1 MRSIAGHVL
10 ATVLIVALVGHYA
23 IRAFDGAAETDEYPA
38 RPIKLVIPFNPGGG
52 SDTFGRIIVQDGI
65 EKNNLLPVP
74 LVPINRP
81 GGSSTIGSRYVR
93 DAKPDGY
100 TLLLLHDAL
109 ITAKYSGT
117 VTYGPEVFEP
127 IAGTGEIGLCVAVHE
142 DSPYHTLKDLMDAA
156 AEKPDEIVYGVNM
169 GAPSHFLAL
178 RMEHAQPGV
187 KFRYTQAGDG
197 TDRFQKLKGGHIH
210 AATFAATEL
219 INFKGQGL
227 RGLAIFSPER
237 RDSLPD
243 LPTAVEQGI
252 DIIEVN
258 SQYWWFPKG
267 TPQDRVAYMAD
278 VLQLAMQTDSVR
290 ERLAELHIPPRFLSG
305 PAHRLYLDQRIKA
318 AEAVGKQESPD
329 VPNIP
334 AYVGAA
340 LLVCLVFIGW
350 NARTQ
355 STPDLAATSIESGG
369 GSESNG
375 FGPGVK
381 RAVLVIATLAAYVFA
396 MQLGVG
402 FAWATV
408 AVVVALGLVLA
419 SDWKR
424 ILLPL
429 AETAVIV
436 AFGIQYV
443 LTQIVVTDLP

>member
-1 MRSIAGHVL
+1 MHLFRHVV
-10 ATVLIVALVGHYA
+10 AVLIGAGLVAANWVA
-23 IRAFDGAAETDEYPA
+23 SSDAPEGAAYPA
-38 RPIKLVIPFNPGGG
+38 RQIKLVIPFNPGGG
-52 SDTFGRIIVQDGI
+52 SDTFGRIVKEGI
-65 EKNNLLPVP
+65 DTNNLLPVP

-117 VTYGPEVFEP
+117 VPYGPEVFEP

-142 DSPYHTLKDLMDAA
+142 DSPHHTLQDLMDAA
-156 AEKPDEIVYGVNM
+156 AEKPDEIIYGVNM

-267 TPQDRVAYMAD
+267 TPRDRVDYIAN
-278 VLQLAMQTDSVR
+278 VLRQAMQTDSVR
-290 ERLAELHIPPRFLSG
+290 DRLAELHIPPRFLAG
-305 PAHRLYLDQRIKA
+305 PEHREYLDKRIKA
-318 AEAVGKQESPD
+318 AQAVGKQESPD

-334 AYVGAA
+334 AYIGAA
-340 LLVCLVFIGW
+340 LAVCLGVIGW
-350 NARTQ
+350 NSRPRPGQ
-355 STPDLAATSIESGG
+355 ESVATVAEPVSKDKR
-369 GSESNG
+369 SNG
-375 FGPGVK
+375 LK
-381 RAVLVIATLAAYVFA
+381 RVVGVLVAACFYTIA
-396 MQLGVG
+396 MQSGVG

-408 AVVVALGLVLA
+408 VFVIAIGLLLA
-419 SDWKR
+419 SDRKR
-424 ILLPL
+424 VLLPL